1 MALTLD
7 WLINRS
13 SLNNLKCL
21 TNTDIL
27 SVKIDSVNILDN
39 PDVLKWI
46 KKDELVITTGYI
58 FKDSE
63 DLQFNILR
71 ELKNIGCSGLGIKI
85 KRFFDTIPENIINAA
100 NDIGLPIIE
109 IPFYYSF
116 SDISKIIYNE
126 LYNKNLTSIENE
138 YTIINKISN
147 CYFNNLGIDHMLKE
161 ISEIIHKS
169 IVLTNSNNEIISLRL
184 IPEDNQIINFSD
196 NDEFELSNFS
206 FPISINS
213 NDGIMEV
220 YKKFSINNVEF
231 DVYALTLSSMAGSLC
246 ILLNQQDLSSENK
259 SVLKK
264 LINIISL
271 ELEKDKDFKAH
282 TSLYNN
288 LFFEYLI
295 SNEAKSDGEII
306 KLCNY
311 YGFDYSKKR
320 ICINFTVNNTEDEF
334 TSKQIFKI
342 IHKSALQTLC
352 TSHNSF
358 VCTNNDIMTIFIFFS
373 TDKNNIEIMNK
384 TIDNLKILCEQL
396 NDKLTCK
403 YTVSISRCH
412 EGIKTITTAFN
423 DCIETSR
430 LSFLFTENK
439 NILLYNDLIHYHV
452 LKKLPRAELR
462 KLCDDNISLLTKY
475 DEAKETNLVEV
486 LKTYYRCKF
495 NCSETSDALFIH
507 RNTFSGRLE
516 KIKHILNI
524 DFNDYNKVFSLYLS
538 ICAYELLNS
547 KYE

>member
-1 MALTLD
+1 MK
-7 WLINRS
+7 
-13 SLNNLKCL
+13 LK
-21 TNTDIL
+21 
-27 SVKIDSVNILDN
+27 
-39 PDVLKWI
+39 
-46 KKDELVITTGYI
+46 
-58 FKDSE
+58 
-63 DLQFNILR
+63 
-71 ELKNIGCSGLGIKI
+71 
-85 KRFFDTIPENIINAA
+85 
-100 NDIGLPIIE
+100 
-109 IPFYYSF
+109 
-116 SDISKIIYNE
+116 
-126 LYNKNLTSIENE
+126 
-138 YTIINKISN
+138 
-147 CYFNNLGIDHMLKE
+147 
-161 ISEIIHKS
+161 
-169 IVLTNSNNEIISLRL
+169 
-184 IPEDNQIINFSD
+184 
-196 NDEFELSNFS
+196 
-206 FPISINS
+206 
-213 NDGIMEV
+213 
-220 YKKFSINNVEF
+220 
-231 DVYALTLSSMAGSLC
+231 
-246 ILLNQQDLSSENK
+246 
-259 SVLKK
+259 
-264 LINIISL
+264 
-271 ELEKDKDFKAH
+271 
-282 TSLYNN
+282 
-288 LFFEYLI
+288 
-295 SNEAKSDGEII
+295 
-306 KLCNY
+306 
-311 YGFDYSKKR
+311 DYSKKR
-320 ICINFTVNNTEDEF
+320 ICVNFTVNNTEDEF
-334 TSKQIFKI
+334 TPKQIFKI

-452 LKKLPRAELR
+452 LKKLPRAELK

-507 RNTFSGRLE
+507 RNTLSGRLE